1 MKQKIKITGANIHD
15 LLYESFLMGLAF
27 DASIMRFRVQRE
39 IKDGKQVVILTLEV
53 DEDQINSFKHLLE
66 KKRYEKAEIDNIEYE
81 AFDGHVPELLLT
93 MTVQNCKMVDAY
105 CEHRT

>member
-1 MKQKIKITGANIHD
+1 MKQKIKITGVNIHD

-39 IKDGKQVVILTLEV
+39 IDDGKQVIILTLDEE
-53 DEDQINSFKHLLE
+53 EDQIKYFKHLLE
-66 KKRYEKAEIDNIEYE
+66 NKRYEKAEIDCIEYE
-81 AFDGHVPELLLT
+81 AFDGHVPDLLLT

-105 CEHRT
+105 CEHKT